1 MVSRGDAERALNAI
15 NGTPIRHGTAERAAV
30 KSAKGKK
37 GRDAAKLALAQA
49 MEGAQP
55 ERQVA
60 VDWALSKKDWE
71 QRAEETDADTD
82 AETGK
87 EDESDDDSSADAG
100 SDLDPEAVDELMHDG
115 AEDETDDEENE
126 DDEEMEAPVKPALPA
141 PEEGTTLFIRNLPY
155 QATEPEL
162 RDLFRSFGPL
172 RYAKITMDKATQR
185 SRGTGFVCF
194 WQVESADAALRQARL
209 VESEAGPGAR
219 GKPAAPAAAGAKNPF
234 TLPSIL
240 TADASAP
247 LTASLTLHGRVLSV
261 TPAVAREQ
269 AGSLEAAARAARE
282 KGDKRNTHLMREGVP
297 FPNSPLARDMSESEK
312 EKRLASFGVRKSQ
325 LGANPSLFI
334 SKTRL
339 SVRQLPLFA
348 TDRILK
354 RLAIYAVRHFG
365 LEARAGERTD
375 LSAEE
380 KGDRTMS
387 AALTGE
393 DGLPKQKRTERQTAV
408 VQSKV
413 VRQQDRLDPL
423 TGNGRSRGYG
433 FLEMRSFI
441 DALKVIR
448 WANARP
454 DVGKLMQEWWLEELE
469 ALVKRLKV
477 AREKQEGNERVET
490 DARLKRLAKR
500 IEELQSGKQVEKA
513 ERGGLLQSEWWSRLA
528 HCAATNTLPQSSSP
542 SRTAS

>member
-1 MVSRGDAERALNAI
+1 
-15 NGTPIRHGTAERAAV
+15 
-30 KSAKGKK
+30 
-37 GRDAAKLALAQA
+37 
-49 MEGAQP
+49 
-55 ERQVA
+55 
-60 VDWALSKKDWE
+60 
-71 QRAEETDADTD
+71 
-82 AETGK
+82 
-87 EDESDDDSSADAG
+87 
-100 SDLDPEAVDELMHDG
+100 
-115 AEDETDDEENE
+115 
-126 DDEEMEAPVKPALPA
+126 
-141 PEEGTTLFIRNLPY
+141 
-155 QATEPEL
+155 
-162 RDLFRSFGPL
+162 
-172 RYAKITMDKATQR
+172 
-185 SRGTGFVCF
+185 
-194 WQVESADAALRQARL
+194 
-209 VESEAGPGAR
+209 
-219 GKPAAPAAAGAKNPF
+219 
-234 TLPSIL
+234 
-240 TADASAP
+240 
-247 LTASLTLHGRVLSV
+247 
-261 TPAVAREQ
+261 
-269 AGSLEAAARAARE
+269 
-282 KGDKRNTHLMREGVP
+282 
-297 FPNSPLARDMSESEK
+297 
-312 EKRLASFGVRKSQ
+312 
-325 LGANPSLFI
+325 
-334 SKTRL
+334 
-339 SVRQLPLFA
+339 
-348 TDRILK
+348 
-354 RLAIYAVRHFG
+354 
-365 LEARAGERTD
+365 
-375 LSAEE
+375 
-380 KGDRTMS
+380 MS